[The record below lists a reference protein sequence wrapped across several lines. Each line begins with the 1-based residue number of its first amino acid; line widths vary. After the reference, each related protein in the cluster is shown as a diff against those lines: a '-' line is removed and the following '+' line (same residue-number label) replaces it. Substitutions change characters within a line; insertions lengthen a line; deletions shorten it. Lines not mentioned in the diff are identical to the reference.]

1 MAPRHHHSDH
11 RRRTTTTA
19 VTALAAVVLAVPITV
34 GCSAVEKALDCA
46 QLAVEISN
54 DVDDLQDALT
64 GAAVNPDD
72 ADKILDALDKDI
84 DKMGGR
90 TDNADVGKAVDHLQK
105 AVDNVQK
112 SVDSGQN
119 PDLTPVRDAA
129 SELTNVCSP

>member
-11 RRRTTTTA
+11 RRRTTTA

>member
-11 RRRTTTTA
+11 RRRTTTAA